1 MQTAPYGSWASPITP
16 DLVTAASIRYS
27 DSVELDGDSVYWVES
42 RPQEGG
48 RSVIVRCDAD
58 GTRTDAVPADFNA
71 RTRVHEY
78 GGGAYAVQDGVVY
91 ASSFEDQR
99 LYRIAPGEDPVP
111 ITPVPPTPAGV
122 RFADFSFGD
131 GFLVAVRER
140 HRQRRRTRQ
149 RPGPHP
155 SRRIVSTRTGRLG
168 ARLLRIAPRQSRRR
182 DPRLRHLGSPQ
193 HALERHHAVEG
204 RSRRNPGLGGGRT
217 A

>member
-1 MQTAPYGSWASPITP
+1 MQIAPYGSWASPITP
-16 DLVTAASIRYS
+16 ETVTAVSIRYA
-27 DSVELDGDSVYWVES
+27 DSVELDGDAAYWSES

-58 GTRTDAVPADFNA
+58 GTRTDAVPPGFNA

-78 GGGAYAVQDGVVY
+78 GGGAFAVHQGVVY

-122 RFADFSFGD
+122 RFADFTFGD

-140 HRQRRRTRQ
+140 HGSEGELLRDTISSHRRGSVPTASPSPMSHGITPTCPGTAPRCGRWISERP
-149 RPGPHP
+149 RPG
-155 SRRIVSTRTGRLG
+155 
-168 ARLLRIAPRQSRRR
+168 
-182 DPRLRHLGSPQ
+182 
-193 HALERHHAVEG
+193 
-204 RSRRNPGLGGGRT
+204 
-217 A
+217 